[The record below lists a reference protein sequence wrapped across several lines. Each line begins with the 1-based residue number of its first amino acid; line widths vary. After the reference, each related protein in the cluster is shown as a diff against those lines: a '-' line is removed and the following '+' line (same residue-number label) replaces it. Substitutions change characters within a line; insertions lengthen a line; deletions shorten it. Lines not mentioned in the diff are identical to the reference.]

1 MNIKRCC
8 PGDKEYPIKL
18 LELVKSP
25 REIYYMGD
33 IGILENNLIAVI
45 GKRETQIQFL
55 RLAEAIGTELAK
67 QNYVI
72 LNGLA
77 IGCDSKAIEGAL
89 SQAGKVVAV
98 MPGGLDEIYPK
109 SNLELVKRIV
119 ENGGCVISEYPC
131 GTKPQKYTF
140 LERDKIQAV
149 LADKVIVIEAGIKSG
164 TMYTAQCALKLN
176 KDVGCM
182 IEVEGCTPAGNLYLC
197 DLKKCI
203 SLRNIKEVL
212 SFIKEPVEQQISL
225 F

>member
-1 MNIKRCC
+1 MDIKKCC
-8 PGDKEYPIKL
+8 PDDKEYPIKL
-18 LELVKSP
+18 LELAKSP
-25 REIYYMGD
+25 KEMYYMGD
-33 IGILENNLIAVI
+33 ISILENNIIAVI
-45 GKRETQIQFL
+45 GRRETEIQFL
-55 RLAEAIGTELAK
+55 RIAETIGTELAK

-98 MPGGLDEIYPK
+98 MPGGLGEIYPK
-109 SNLELVKRIV
+109 SNLELAKRIV

-140 LERDKIQAV
+140 LERDRIQAA
-149 LADKVIVIEAGIKSG
+149 LADKVIVIDSEVKSG
-164 TMYTAQCALKLN
+164 TMYTVQCALKLD

-182 IEVEGCTPAGNLYLC
+182 VEVEGCTPAGNQYLC
-197 DLKKCI
+197 DLKK
-203 SLRNIKEVL
+203 SVALKNIQDVL
-212 SFIKEPVEQQISL
+212 DFINKPMAHQISL